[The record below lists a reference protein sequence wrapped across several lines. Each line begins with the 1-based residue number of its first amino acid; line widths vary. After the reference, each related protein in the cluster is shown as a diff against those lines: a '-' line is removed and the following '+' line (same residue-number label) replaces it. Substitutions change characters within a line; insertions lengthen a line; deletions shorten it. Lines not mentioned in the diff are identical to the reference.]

1 MQLHAQATACA
12 AAARGSSCAQ
22 RRAAA
27 PAPLLAVPAA
37 ASLCCP
43 GPARRH
49 AALQSQC
56 QRGRLVVTA
65 AVKVQKGKQIL
76 CNKTLKAKEGSAEAV
91 QQLCSDVAAFSQQR
105 MADRRSGVLA
115 FEMSEDDYEPGTFH
129 FMELY
134 ASQKAL
140 ADHAAPPEFK
150 RFVDKVQP
158 HLEGP
163 LGMVLYEYSADGKIG
178 PASMEG
184 EVKGEGGLDD
194 ATGTNRFGG
203 GASMKQTSA
212 VVDLTKIKERDDEEK
227 GLWGIKG
234 LNFELPSWMKKK
246 ENK

>member
-1 MQLHAQATACA
+1 MQCVA
-12 AAARGSSCAQ
+12 AAQRGPAACGASSAQ

-27 PAPLLAVPAA
+27 PAVAQLVAA
-37 ASLCCP
+37 AAFPC
-43 GPARRH
+43 GPAPRR
-49 AALQSQC
+49 AAPQQQR

-91 QQLCSDVAAFSQQR
+91 QQLCSDVAAFSKQR
-105 MADRRSGVLA
+105 LADRRSGVLA

-134 ASQKAL
+134 ASQKAM
-140 ADHAAPPEFK
+140 ADHASAPEFK
-150 RFVDKVQP
+150 RFVAKVQP
-158 HLEGP
+158 HLAGP

-212 VVDLTKIKERDDEEK
+212 VVDLTQIKEADDEEK

-234 LNFELPSWMKKK
+234 LNFELPWMKKK
-246 ENK
+246 EKK

>member
-1 MQLHAQATACA
+1 MQSAIAAQRVPTAC
-12 AAARGSSCAQ
+12 GSSCAR

-27 PAPLLAVPAA
+27 PAVAPLVPAA
-37 ASLCCP
+37 ACLR
-43 GPARRH
+43 GPAQQPVAARQQRH
-49 AALQSQC
+49 
-56 QRGRLVVTA
+56 RGRLVVTA

-91 QQLCSDVAAFSQQR
+91 QQLCSDVAAFSQLR

-140 ADHAAPPEFK
+140 ADHAAAPEFR
-150 RFVDKVQP
+150 RFVDQVEP
-158 HLEGP
+158 HLAGP

-212 VVDLTKIKERDDEEK
+212 VVDLTSIKERDDEEK

-234 LNFELPSWMKKK
+234 LNFELPWMKKK
-246 ENK
+246 EKK